1 MKRRIEIVDRDK
13 YISNDQPIDPE
24 DDHADFYKR
33 WYAKFGKPQTRTLPG
48 DEFMK
53 RLKEMRDFE

>member
-1 MKRRIEIVDRDK
+1 MKRYIKHDKQIEKVD
-13 YISNDQPIDPE
+13 NNEVE
-24 DDHADFYKR
+24 DNSDFYAR
-33 WYAKFGKPQTRTLPG
+33 WYAKFGKPQPRSMSK

>member
-1 MKRRIEIVDRDK
+1 MKYHEYVDPMKDRTSK
-13 YISNDQPIDPE
+13 
-24 DDHADFYKR
+24 DDDEEERYKADFYTR
-33 WYAKFGKPQTRTLPG
+33 WYAKFGKPQARTMPA

>member
-1 MKRRIEIVDRDK
+1 MKRRIEIVNREK
-13 YISNDQPIDPE
+13 YIPKDPPIDPK
-24 DDHADFYKR
+24 DDHSDFYAR

>member
-1 MKRRIEIVDRDK
+1 MKRYIINKDK
-13 YISNDQPIDPE
+13 NQLESSTQSDLDNFE
-24 DDHADFYKR
+24 DSDFYDR
-33 WYAKFGKPQTRTLPG
+33 WYAKFGKPQARRMPA

>member
-1 MKRRIEIVDRDK
+1 MKK
-13 YISNDQPIDPE
+13 YIRPKSS
-24 DDHADFYKR
+24 DDIKNHNSVDNSDFCKR
-33 WYAKFGKPQTRTLPG
+33 WYAKFGEPKPQTMSG